1 MRDVK
6 TSAAL
11 YSVSSDV
18 DGARIVQQIGVRINK
33 AIVEMLGSAR
43 EPLAKDPEVIASMLQ
58 PAMAGVTRRLLE
70 SAAPEKEFESQHRE
84 LIFFV
89 CSYLGACTARP
100 SFS

>member
-6 TSAAL
+6 SSAAL

-18 DGARIVQQIGVRINK
+18 DGARIVQQVAVRVNK
-33 AIVEMLGSAR
+33 AIVEMLASAR

-70 SAAPEKEFESQHRE
+70 SPAPEREFESLQRE

-89 CSYLGACTARP
+89 CSYLRACSARP
-100 SFS
+100 SVI